1 MLSPVEQEEV
11 RNRARGLSDDEIKI
25 FLKEIPSIY
34 LHKELFDRDM
44 ASERKLMAHAQI
56 ASLDFRDK
64 SLKLQ
69 YSECS
74 EEVKRLE

>member
-11 RNRARGLSDDEIKI
+11 RTRARGLSDDEIKI

-69 YSECS
+69 YSEYS

>member
-11 RNRARGLSDDEIKI
+11 RTRARGLSDDEIKI

-74 EEVKRLE
+74 EEIKRLE

>member
-11 RNRARGLSDDEIKI
+11 KSRARGMSDEEIKV
-25 FLKEIPSIY
+25 FLQEIPSIY

-56 ASLDFRDK
+56 ASLDFRNK

-74 EEVKRLE
+74 ESVKKLE